1 MASQTQWDLHSE
13 HSVKVFGLLQ
23 PLPSVDGVGEGVGVV
38 VSDLLPLGDLPHRPH
53 RAHPGPVDGDLGV
66 GTAASVDHCCEGE
79 KASKVS
85 TSDFKGIHSHPT
97 SNSN

>member
-38 VSDLLPLGDLPHRPH
+38 VSDLLPLGDLPHLTS
-53 RAHPGPVDGDLGV
+53 HPVPVDGDLSG
-66 GTAASVDHCCEGE
+66 GKSSWCPQDKT
-79 KASKVS
+79 S
-85 TSDFKGIHSHPT
+85 TYSLLFLIYMIVLIF
-97 SNSN
+97 